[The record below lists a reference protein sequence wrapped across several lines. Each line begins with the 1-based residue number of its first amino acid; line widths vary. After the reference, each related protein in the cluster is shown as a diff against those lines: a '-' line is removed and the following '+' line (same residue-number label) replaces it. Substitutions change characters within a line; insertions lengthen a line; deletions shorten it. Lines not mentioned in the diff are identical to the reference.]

1 LLQSSFFRF
10 QSDLYEN
17 LPYIIMAT
25 ASYSL
30 SGKKAI
36 VLGGTSGIGLAT
48 CRQLVQ
54 AGADVIACSRSQD
67 KCDAA
72 NAELTAVVGN
82 EGGGSFTALSLDVLD
97 RPALDKLFEQ
107 HEGFDYLVAAA
118 TGGSRAL
125 GPFLEMDPD
134 GFQKSFAK
142 LWGYANAVRFGAPH
156 MKQSGGAS
164 IVLVSGS
171 PAKKCKPGYVAL
183 SCVGAAV
190 ENLVRALA
198 KELSSKK
205 IRINGVSPGLVDT
218 PMFDGKGDGK
228 ADFLAKST
236 ADNPVPRA
244 GTAEE
249 VASGIL
255 FALTNEFVSGTIV
268 DVDGGM
274 AVP

>member
-1 LLQSSFFRF
+1 
-10 QSDLYEN
+10 
-17 LPYIIMAT
+17 MAT
-25 ASYSL
+25 ATYSL
-30 SGKKAI
+30 KGKKAI

-48 CRQLVQ
+48 CKQLVES
-54 AGADVIACSRSQD
+54 GVDVISCSRSKD

-72 NAELTAVVGN
+72 NAELTAAIG
-82 EGGGSFTALSLDVLD
+82 ESGASFKALSLDVLD
-97 RPALDKLFEQ
+97 KAAMQKLFEQ

-125 GPFLEMDPD
+125 GPFLEMDMD
-134 GFQKSFAK
+134 GYEKSFAK

-156 MKQSGGAS
+156 MQQNGGAS

-198 KELSSKK
+198 AELGPRK
-205 IRINGVSPGLVDT
+205 IRINGVSPGLIDT
-218 PMFDGKGDGK
+218 PMFDGKGAGK
-228 ADFLAKST
+228 QEFLAKST
-236 ADNPVPRA
+236 TNNPVARA
-244 GTAEE
+244 GTADE

-255 FALTNEFVSGTIV
+255 FALTNDFVTGTIV
-268 DVDGGM
+268 DVDGGA